1 MSAFLD
7 LHRPGDP
14 LLLPNPWDA
23 GSARLLAHLGFT
35 ALATT
40 SSGFAA
46 TLGRVDG
53 DVTRDEVL
61 DHARELVAAV
71 TVPVSADLEHG
82 FGATEAAVAETFGLA
97 ARAGLAGGS
106 IEDWDGTRTYA
117 IDEAATRVAAAVT
130 GAGPG
135 FVVTARCDAHLREPG
150 QTRADTIARLQ
161 AYAEAGAHVVY
172 APGPTDL
179 DDIRAV
185 VEAVPRPVNV
195 LLRPGG
201 PGVRELAAVGV
212 ARISVGGMFA
222 FTALGAAVD
231 AARQLLEAG
240 TLGGTDL
247 AARGGA
253 AVRAAFTAPA
263 PPPAPPA

>member
-14 LLLPNPWDA
+14 LVLPNPWDV
-23 GSARLLAHLGFT
+23 GSARLFEHLGFA

-53 DVTRDEVL
+53 DVTRKEVL
-61 DHARELVAAV
+61 AHARELVAAV
-71 TVPVSADLEHG
+71 SVPVSADLEHG
-82 FGATEAAVAETFGLA
+82 FGATEAEVTETFRLA
-97 ARAGLAGGS
+97 AATGLAGGS
-106 IEDWDGTRTYA
+106 IEDWDGTRTFT
-117 IDEAATRVAAAVT
+117 IDEAAARVAAAVA
-130 GAGPG
+130 GSGPG

-150 QTRADTIARLQ
+150 QTREDTIARLQ
-161 AYAEAGAHVVY
+161 AYAEAGAQVVY

-179 DDIRAV
+179 GDIRAL

-201 PGVRELAAVGV
+201 PGVRELAAAGV
-212 ARISVGGMFA
+212 ARVSVGGMFA
-222 FTALGAAVD
+222 FTGLGAVAD
-231 AARQLLEAG
+231 AARELLDAG
-240 TLGGTDL
+240 TLGGTEL

-253 AVRAAFTAPA
+253 TVRAAFD
-263 PPPAPPA
+263 PPRP